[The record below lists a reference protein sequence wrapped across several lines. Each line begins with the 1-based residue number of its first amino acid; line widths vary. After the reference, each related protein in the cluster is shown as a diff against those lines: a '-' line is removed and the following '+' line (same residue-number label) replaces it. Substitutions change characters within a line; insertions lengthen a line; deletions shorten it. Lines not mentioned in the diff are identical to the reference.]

1 MNKTQKCAWF
11 CLTLTMLLLIFSVIV
26 YGGIIA
32 VGKPT
37 RITSGLFYILFLIIA
52 LCFRIL
58 LWKKQSPVEVDLDE
72 RDQLIKRRAVFACYI
87 SLWALLIAACTIP
100 WFIVGPEGSI
110 PVCVLPATLFGVFII
125 VMLVHSV
132 AILIQYGRGGK
143 GEKS

>member
-1 MNKTQKCAWF
+1 MNKTQKVAWF

-37 RITSGLFYILFLIIA
+37 RITSGLFYILGLIIA
-52 LCFRIL
+52 LCFRI

-125 VMLVHSV
+125 VMLVYSV
-132 AILIQYGRGGK
+132 AVLVQYGWR

>member
-1 MNKTQKCAWF
+1 MNKTQKCAWL

-132 AILIQYGRGGK
+132 AILVQYGRGGK
-143 GEKS
+143 NHE